1 MKKTSLYQFFRARE
15 GAVMTEFLF
24 CLPMLILLV
33 FMLFESARLFITSVS
48 LDLAILKSIQRAKN
62 TPNVDYQVTL
72 NTELQRQT
80 AQLSPFFEASGARLS
95 LKFYSN
101 LVDFIGNIDNANA
114 NSKPLGQYRVEYTYR
129 PFLLPGFL
137 PNFTLTR
144 EVLFV
149 QEHERFSFFS

>member
-15 GAVMTEFLF
+15 GVVMTEFLL
-24 CLPMLILLV
+24 CLPMLILLL
-33 FMLFESARLFITSVS
+33 FLLFELARLFITSIS

-62 TPNVDYQVTL
+62 TPNVNYQATL
-72 NTELQRQT
+72 ATELAKQT
-80 AQLSPFFEASGARLS
+80 NQLSPFFDARGANLS

-101 LVDFIGNIDNANA
+101 LDDFISNHHYSDA
-114 NSKPLGQYRVEYTYR
+114 NSKPLGQYRVEYRYQ

-137 PNFTLTR
+137 MNFTLIR

-149 QEHERFSFFS
+149 QEHERF